1 VPVVWKKGTYNPQVR
16 FDRNYIGEDRNASA
30 AVPTSYD
37 VDTTW
42 YVDSGATDH
51 ITVDLKKLTICD
63 KYLGHDQVHTTN
75 SSGMAINQV
84 GDSVIHTPSC
94 DLALKHVLYIPEASK
109 NLISMHHFTYDNH
122 VFLELTHD
130 IFLLRIS
137 PRRGIFITARSR
149 RGCIIEV
156 SKEAGPC
163 CHQALPNSVE

>member
-1 VPVVWKKGTYNPQVR
+1 MR
-16 FDRNYIGEDRNASA
+16 FDINYTGEHRNASA
-30 AVPTSYD
+30 AVSTSYD

-42 YVDSGATDH
+42 YADSGATDH
-51 ITVDLKKLTICD
+51 ITADLQKLTICD
-63 KYLGHDQVHTTN
+63 NYLSHDQVHITN
-75 SSGMAINQV
+75 GSCMAIDQV
-84 GDSVIHTPSC
+84 GDSVIHTPSR